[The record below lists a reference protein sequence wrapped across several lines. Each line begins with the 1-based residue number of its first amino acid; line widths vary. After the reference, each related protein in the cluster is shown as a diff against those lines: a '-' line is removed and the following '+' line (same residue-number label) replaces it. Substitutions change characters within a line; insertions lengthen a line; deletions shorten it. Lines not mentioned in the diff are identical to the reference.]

1 MKNVVYE
8 IHRDGAS
15 KLEDHLQASIRA
27 FYERHGCLP
36 GGVIVSQTLVE
47 KAEQTLQSLDLPNL
61 VVTSTGGCLVGE
73 VWLSIGEEVT
83 R

>member
-27 FYERHGCLP
+27 FYQRHGCLP
-36 GGVIVSQTLVE
+36 ICVIVSPTLVE
-47 KAEQTLQSLDLPNL
+47 KTEETLQSLDLPNMT
-61 VVTSTGGCLVGE
+61 VEATGGCLAGE
-73 VWLSIGEEVT
+73 VWLSIGEEAT
-83 R
+83 K